1 MSVTTVSSC
10 GIGVR
15 MEQIKG
21 KRKDEIWE
29 EEDVVWGFYSINLTS
44 QFANDIIEI
53 PSGFQGENNFYFFQ
67 FIYFYLLT
75 SFCSKCLLGL

>member
-1 MSVTTVSSC
+1 MDQV
-10 GIGVR
+10 
-15 MEQIKG
+15 KG
-21 KRKDEIWE
+21 KREGEMRKV
-29 EEDVVWGFYSINLTS
+29 EDVVWGFQLVNYLFFFLTS

-53 PSGFQGENNFYFFQ
+53 PSGFQGENNFDFFQ